1 MRFRGALAILQLGAP
16 RILFRLKHSYRMLQS
31 RLFIRHGFLSIALL
45 AALCAGAHGVS
56 AQTAQRTP
64 SDVVR
69 EFYKAM
75 REHRF
80 KDAWS
85 MTIYKPAVEGLT
97 AEEMEDLRSTFEEEA
112 AHIPEQVEITSEQI
126 EGKTAKVFVKLPA
139 TESTPQ
145 VTSEPVVLI
154 NSGGAWIVGVEA
166 DQAIVNKA
174 GRRYFLDAL
183 IDVNQNAIEDVLKN
197 LVGLEAIYALAHDG
211 AFGDQKALVGAGL
224 MSDDVVDPKSTGY
237 SFHMIVAKDGKSFV
251 AGAEPVRYAHTG
263 KLSFWMDH
271 LGKINKLDNG
281 GKPLTAATPK
291 N

>member
-1 MRFRGALAILQLGAP
+1 
-16 RILFRLKHSYRMLQS
+16 MLQS
-31 RLFIRHGFLSIALL
+31 RLFTRHGFLSIALL
-45 AALCAGAHGVS
+45 AALCAGAAGVS
-56 AQTAQRTP
+56 AQTTQRTP

-85 MTIYKPAVEGLT
+85 MTIYKPAIEGLT
-97 AEEMEDLRSTFEEEA
+97 ADEMEDLRPIFEEQA
-112 AHIPEQVEITSEQI
+112 AHIPEQVEITGEQI
-126 EGKTAKVFVKLPA
+126 EGKAAKVFVKLPA

-145 VTSEPVVLI
+145 ITSEPVILI
-154 NSGGAWIVGVEA
+154 NSGGAWIVGDEA
-166 DQAIVNKA
+166 NQAIVIKA
-174 GRRYFLDAL
+174 GRRYFLDAVM
-183 IDVNQNAIEDVLKN
+183 DVNQNATEDFLKN
-197 LVGLEAIYALAHDG
+197 LVGLEAVYTLAHDG

-237 SFHMIVAKDGKSFV
+237 SFHLVIAKDGKSYV

-271 LGKINKLDNG
+271 MGKINKLDSG
-281 GKPLTAATPK
+281 GKPLTAPVPK

>member
-1 MRFRGALAILQLGAP
+1 MLQL
-16 RILFRLKHSYRMLQS
+16 RLIS
-31 RLFIRHGFLSIALL
+31 RSGLLSIALL
-45 AALCAGAHGVS
+45 AAFCVGASDVS
-56 AQTAQRTP
+56 AQTTQRTP
-64 SDVVR
+64 ADVVR

-85 MTIYKPAVEGLT
+85 MTIYKQAVEGLT
-97 AEEMEDLRSTFEEEA
+97 ADEMEDLRPTFEEQA
-112 AHIPEQVEITSEQI
+112 AHVPDQVEITGEQI
-126 EGKTAKVFVKLPA
+126 EGNLAKVFVKLPA

-145 VTSEPVVLI
+145 VTSEPLI
-154 NSGGAWIVGVEA
+154 LIKSGSTWIVGDEA
-166 DQAIVNKA
+166 NQAIVNKA
-174 GRRYFLDAL
+174 GRRYFLDAVL
-183 IDVNQNAIEDVLKN
+183 DVNQNAMEDVLKN

-211 AFGDQKALVGAGL
+211 AFGDLKALVGAGL

-237 SFHMIVAKDGKSFV
+237 TFHLTIATGGKSYV
-251 AGAEPVRYAHTG
+251 VGAEPLRYARTG

-281 GKPLTAATPK
+281 GKPLTAPAPR